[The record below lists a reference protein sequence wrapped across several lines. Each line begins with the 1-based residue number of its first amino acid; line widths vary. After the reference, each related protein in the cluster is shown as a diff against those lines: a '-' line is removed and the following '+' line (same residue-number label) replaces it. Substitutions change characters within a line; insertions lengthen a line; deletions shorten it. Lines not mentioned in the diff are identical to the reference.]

1 MSAIENPKF
10 GSVLK
15 AAREEKNISIG
26 HVSEALKLSLE
37 KIESI
42 EASDLE
48 ALPAAAFTC
57 GYLRLFAKLVEL
69 DEEEVI
75 HLYNQSIGV
84 ELINSVP
91 GTTSD
96 LPTQASSGDLAMRI
110 VTYSLGLVAVVL
122 FVIWLQG
129 AQEKPL
135 DASSN
140 SDEEVN
146 VLEESVVH
154 DEIKADISTP
164 VVQTHP
170 EIEIVPV
177 VKEEAAKEEAAKE
190 EVAKEEEPAADEV
203 SSVEE
208 VSNLV
213 NELVDVV
220 TEEIKRDE
228 IIALANEANPV
239 ASSGTDVVVLTA
251 NDDCWVEVSDANQQ
265 LLYFSLLK
273 KGEVAQLKGQ
283 EPFSMFLGKAKAV
296 VITLNDIEYDISRH
310 VRSNQ
315 IARFIMSM
323 DNVLEKQVR
332 QDVINN
338 SNKKPEEE
346 TSTVNG
352 L

>member
-69 DEEEVI
+69 DEEDVV

-84 ELINSVP
+84 ESINATP

-135 DASSN
+135 DASNN
-140 SDEEVN
+140 SDEEVS
-146 VLEESVVH
+146 VLEESIVH

-177 VKEEAAKEEAAKE
+177 VKEEAAKEE
-190 EVAKEEEPAADEV
+190 VAKEEEPATVDEV

-338 SNKKPEEE
+338 SNKKPEEK
-346 TSTVNG
+346 TSTVDG

>member
-69 DEEEVI
+69 DEEEVV

-84 ELINSVP
+84 ESIDSVP

-164 VVQTHP
+164 VVQAHP

-177 VKEEAAKEEAAKE
+177 VKEEAAKEE
-190 EVAKEEEPAADEV
+190 EPAAVDEV

-283 EPFSMFLGKAKAV
+283 EPFSMFLGKANAV

-338 SNKKPEEE
+338 SNKKPEEK
-346 TSTVNG
+346 TSTVDD

>member
-84 ELINSVP
+84 ESINSVP

-177 VKEEAAKEEAAKE
+177 VKEEAAKEEESAA
-190 EVAKEEEPAADEV
+190 VDEV

-208 VSNLV
+208 ISNVV

-283 EPFSMFLGKAKAV
+283 EPFSMFLGKANAV

>member
-135 DASSN
+135 NASSN

-177 VKEEAAKEEAAKE
+177 VKEEAAKEE
-190 EVAKEEEPAADEV
+190 VAKEEESAADEV

-251 NDDCWVEVSDANQQ
+251 NDDCWVEVLDANQQ

-283 EPFSMFLGKAKAV
+283 EPFSMFLGKANAV